1 MTKTQRPN
9 QRGWSPPGAV
19 RLRPGMGVV
28 GLSEHVAAGH
38 RPSGASGKGK
48 MNGVCRV
55 AARLPFSAG
64 PVAT

>member
-1 MTKTQRPN
+1 VTKTQRPN
-9 QRGWSPPGAV
+9 QCGWSPSAV

-28 GLSEHVAAGH
+28 GLSEHVATGH

-64 PVAT
+64 PAAI